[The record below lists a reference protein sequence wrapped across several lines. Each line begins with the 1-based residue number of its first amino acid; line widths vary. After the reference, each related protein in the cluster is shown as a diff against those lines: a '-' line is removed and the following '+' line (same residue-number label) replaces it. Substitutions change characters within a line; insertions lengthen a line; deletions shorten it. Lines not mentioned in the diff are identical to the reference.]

1 LLDEGA
7 RKSAPFSFSTVK
19 AKWLAMSVYLP
30 SVFSSID
37 DLPVRGEIPA
47 WLTGTLVR
55 NGPAQFEVG
64 AFL

>member
-1 LLDEGA
+1 
-7 RKSAPFSFSTVK
+7 
-19 AKWLAMSVYLP
+19 MSVYLP